1 MEEAERLRILLIG
14 NGGREHALAWRLSQS
29 PRVDV
34 IYVAPGN
41 GGTASGSLRNVS
53 NISSPKADDF
63 QGLMIF
69 AKEHNVNLVVPG
81 PEAPIVDGIE
91 RYVRAA
97 GIRCFGPTKAAARME
112 GSKAFSKDFMARH
125 RIPTAEYENFN
136 DYEAAK
142 KYLDSLKHNVVLKAS
157 GLAAGKGV
165 IIPSSKQ
172 EAHDALKNIM
182 LKKEFGAAGNEVVIE
197 EYLEGEELSF
207 LTFSDGYTIKSL
219 PPAQDHKRIFDG
231 DEGPNTGGMG
241 CYAPTKIASKALI
254 DEVHRTILQPTIDG
268 MRKEGFPFVGILF
281 TGLMVTNSGPKTLEY
296 NVRFGDPETQTLLP
310 LMSADTDLAE

>member
-14 NGGREHALAWRLSQS
+14 NGGREHALAWKLSQS
-29 PRVDV
+29 HRVDA

-53 NISSPKADDF
+53 NISNPKADDYA
-63 QGLMIF
+63 GLMTF
-69 AKEHNVNLVVPG
+69 AKEHDINLVVPG

-91 RYVRAA
+91 KYIRAA
-97 GIRCFGPTKAAARME
+97 GIRCFGPTRAAARME

-125 RIPTAEYENFN
+125 RIPTAEYQNF
-136 DYEAAK
+136 DKYEDAK
-142 KYLDSLKHNVVLKAS
+142 KYLDSVTHNVVLKAS

-165 IIPSSKQ
+165 IIPSSKE
-172 EAHDALKNIM
+172 EAHDALKSIM
-182 LKKEFGAAGNEVVIE
+182 LKKEFGAAGDEVVIE

-231 DEGPNTGGMG
+231 DKGPNTGGMG
-241 CYAPTKIASKALI
+241 CYAPTKIASKELI
-254 DEVHRTILQPTIDG
+254 EEVHRTILQPTIDG
-268 MRKEGFPFVGILF
+268 MRKEGWQISTYVVDNLLMNIRLPVCWYTLHWPYDYKFWTKDIGIQC
-281 TGLMVTNSGPKTLEY
+281 TIRRS
-296 NVRFGDPETQTLLP
+296 
-310 LMSADTDLAE
+310 